1 MSATTETRLELDS
14 RWSDAW
20 DAMKKAIV
28 KLQALNDLC
37 YDESGEP
44 LFRVPRDEANALIAK
59 AKEIQQEASCFD
71 VIKEPSQALPQLP
84 LIAA

>member
-20 DAMKKAIV
+20 DAMEEAIV

-37 YDESGEP
+37 YEESFTVR
-44 LFRVPRDEANALIAK
+44 L
-59 AKEIQQEASCFD
+59 
-71 VIKEPSQALPQLP
+71 
-84 LIAA
+84 